1 MAILMYQ
8 KFCLKNGFLMAVHA
22 SVQGYG
28 NNRLCIALLF
38 VPSTGIYIENILM
51 LAVLCFP
58 EEHLVM
64 ICSVSSGKI
73 KSFDDKVARIFG

>member
-1 MAILMYQ
+1 MYQ